1 MLMFMC
7 SAYISVIVMCL
18 IFFRRVMCPVEWVDS
33 LHLIIWIGAAI
44 FVSFICKTLDRNKK

>member
-1 MLMFMC
+1 MC